1 MSRKTINCIIACLL
15 FLMPTLLCAQSLTTY
30 EYWFDNGFSS
40 RETGSL
46 SGLDAVVNIG
56 IETGHLTNG
65 VHRFN
70 FRAKQSNGKYSA
82 ISSSLFLKR
91 TVPQSSTLEYWVDG
105 NIDQRESMSISNTE
119 EEQSLELDL
128 RNNTLYPFGF
138 HKLYIRVAVEG
149 EGESAIYSSP
159 ILKMAAGQASQLEY
173 WIDDDLEHSKTLT
186 GNAASDGDGYI
197 YIDNLDLQDVPMG
210 LHRLNCRA
218 VSSSRRT
225 VSAVTSSKFFK
236 LSAGVA
242 TDLEYWIDDDIAHS
256 KILNGNAASDGDGY
270 IFVNELDLRDLSQ
283 GLHRLNCRAVSSSR
297 RTCSAVVSSPIL
309 KLSAGKATQL
319 EYWLDDDREN
329 VYTIAGE
336 AASDGQDY
344 LFVSDLDLG
353 AVTPGHH
360 RLYCRAVSNSKR
372 TTSAITMTP
381 IIVKSRY
388 NVSSAEAG
396 ANVMVT
402 QYSLSVD
409 NETPVMVKLGN
420 PSNDITL
427 EQNFDV
433 HDLTPGTHTLKA
445 KFWNSFGVGVGDEAQ
460 FTVTVPET
468 PTINLTATENNGVV
482 QLHFDVPTSVHRFAL
497 ARKDANGAK
506 AVIYK
511 NTENLIGNGTF
522 TDSPSAGSYTYFIQG
537 GYTDGSGN
545 SHLLNSNEV
554 VIQVTEMPEQSVS
567 YGYITGVIWPK
578 YGAAS
583 YHEIVYSDGVVKT
596 ITDKFFERQQIPVG
610 TELTISVRGNS
621 NEEFETATITIK
633 PGENMVSLKDLS
645 NPVTSESKPNNFT
658 NDLQFSSDLE
668 WVGNNYQF
676 SIKNVTR
683 NTWSGYVRL
692 RIISK
697 DKALKEKLKEE
708 GSDEEISDSSAEEE
722 YDEITPGLRA
732 EDNYVYVYS
741 EELKNLQGGGSIMV
755 SLSLDNVFPPDKN
768 DWYYIY
774 FESVGK
780 WNSDPKGSEKVKLI
794 GIDYDYSITENPTL
808 RKVNKKD
815 LKLAEEKVLL
825 QDVEYAA
832 NIILACCSKLNQLNG
847 IIGNMGDI
855 GWVELSKVYKEKY
868 PIDLNDLNQYIDE
881 AIETGSAADFKEDA
895 MMQAFLFYVFGYNSL
910 ELANKFREDVANE
923 IFKYSK
929 GVDEYLGGALKCL
942 KYIRDYRNWERMNEY
957 DRFFYCADAIIE
969 AASRYNSTLGSV
981 LNTYSKVTKSFIQKA
996 LELDAAYYENYEVS
1010 LLKLNAFSG
1019 SQKNHYNSNV
1029 DFKIM
1034 VRANYWLDFFGYEYF
1049 NFEENDTKPIREVVL
1064 RVHNSPTHDNEA
1076 VILFNLIPV
1085 SDGVMLKQTSIIDE
1099 DNMEDGK
1106 PIDRMCLEIKWKN
1119 GRITKIPLRADIDG
1133 VELGKNPHDHRVRQ
1147 YTVYLRSGVTTF
1159 DNMADDI
1166 EVKK

>member
-30 EYWFDNGFSS
+30 EYWFDNDFNS
-40 RETGSL
+40 RKTGSL
-46 SGLDAVVNIG
+46 SGSDAVVDIG

-65 VHRFN
+65 IHRFS

-91 TVPQSSTLEYWVDG
+91 TVPQNSMLEYWVDG

-159 ILKMAAGQASQLEY
+159 ILKLSAGQASQLEY

-186 GNAASDGDGYI
+186 GKAASDGDGYI

-218 VSSSRRT
+218 VSNSRRT
-225 VSAVTSSKFFK
+225 VSAVTSSEFFK
-236 LSAGVA
+236 LSAGEA

-270 IFVNELDLRDLSQ
+270 IFVSELDLRDLSP

-329 VYTIAGE
+329 VHTIAGE
-336 AASDGQDY
+336 AAYESSDY
-344 LFVSDLDLG
+344 LFVNDLDLG

-360 RLYCRAVSNSKR
+360 RLYCRAVSSSGK

-381 IIVKSRY
+381 IIVKSKY
-388 NVSSAEAG
+388 NVSSEEVR
-396 ANVMVT
+396 ANVKVT

-409 NETPVMVKLGN
+409 NETPV
-420 PSNDITL
+420 ITKFGL
-427 EQNFDV
+427 PDYDVTLDRDFDV

-445 KFWNSFGVGVGDEAQ
+445 KFYNSFGAGVGEESL
-460 FTVTVPET
+460 FTMTVPESPSIT
-468 PTINLTATENNGVV
+468 LSATETNGTV
-482 QLHFDVPTSVHRFAL
+482 QLNYDIPASVHRFAL
-497 ARKDANGAK
+497 ARRDDNGAK

-511 NTENLIGNGTF
+511 NDENVAGNF
-522 TDSPSAGSYTYFIQG
+522 TYTDAPTAGGYTYFVQG
-537 GYTDGSGN
+537 SYRDAQGE

-554 VIQVTEMPEQSVS
+554 AVSVS
-567 YGYITGVIWPK
+567 QVLPTDNYGYIVGIIWPK
-578 YGAAS
+578 YGAS
-583 YHEIVYSDGVVKT
+583 SIHDIIYSDGVKTT
-596 ITDKFFERQQIPVG
+596 ITDKYFERQQIPVG
-610 TELTISVRGNS
+610 KELTISVKGNS
-621 NEEFETATITIK
+621 IEEFETATITIK
-633 PGENMVSLKDLS
+633 PGENIVSLKDVNNVS
-645 NPVTSESKPNNFT
+645 EVESKPNNFS
-658 NDLQFSSDLE
+658 NDLQFCSDLE

-676 SIKNVTR
+676 SVKNVTR
-683 NTWSGYVRL
+683 NKWSGYVRL
-692 RIISK
+692 RIITK
-697 DKALKEKLKEE
+697 DKALKEKENEE
-708 GSDEEISDSSAEEE
+708 MDGENSIPSEEE
-722 YDEITPGLRA
+722 DYDEITPGLRA

-741 EELKNLQGGGSIMV
+741 NEINNLQSGEATIV
-755 SLSLDNVFPPDKN
+755 SLSLDNVFAPDKN

-825 QDVEYAA
+825 QDAEYAA

-868 PIDLNDLNQYIDE
+868 PIDLNNLNQYIDE

-910 ELANKFREDVANE
+910 ELANKFRENVANE

-929 GVDEYLGGALKCL
+929 GVDDYLGGALQCL
-942 KYIRDYRNWERMNEY
+942 KYIKNYRNWEQMNEY

-981 LNTYSKVTKSFIQKA
+981 LNTYSKITKSFIQKA

-1010 LLKLNAFSG
+1010 LLKLNALSG
-1019 SQKNHYNSNV
+1019 NQKNHYNSNV

-1076 VILFNLIPV
+1076 IILFNLIPV

-1147 YTVYLRSGVTTF
+1147 YTVYLRSGTTTF